1 MTQSPLNL
9 YGLDRSQLEAVFQ
22 ERGLQAFRG
31 RQLMKWLYHQQLTDF
46 SAMTDPVSYTHLTL
60 PTTPY
65 V

>member
-31 RQLMKWLYHQQLTDF
+31 RQLMKWLYHQQL
-46 SAMTDPVSYTHLTL
+46 
-60 PTTPY
+60 
-65 V
+65 